1 MVDEI
6 DVLES
11 DEDQA
16 NVPCSHTYR
25 REPIVIRGVGQL
37 TVFGL
42 SSRFDPE
49 FPPSLTGWLLPTSV
63 IKWSID

>member
-11 DEDQA
+11 EDDLA
-16 NVPCSHTYR
+16 NVPCGHSYR

-37 TVFGL
+37 TIFGL
-42 SSRFDPE
+42 SSRFDPGIG
-49 FPPSLTGWLLPTSV
+49 T
-63 IKWSID
+63 